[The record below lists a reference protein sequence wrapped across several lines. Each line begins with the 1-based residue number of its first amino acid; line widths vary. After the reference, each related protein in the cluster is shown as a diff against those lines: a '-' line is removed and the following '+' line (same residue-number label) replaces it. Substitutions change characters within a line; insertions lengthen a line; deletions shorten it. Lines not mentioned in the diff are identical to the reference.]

1 MAFKFNY
8 LTQHP
13 YDTQS
18 LKTSYIPNPKDL
30 SYLRYLA
37 GEEARAAWLIRQLN
51 NRTLKPLTVSQ
62 LRSNLLSEISELICT
77 CMAFK
82 DPSGKFLTTNAL
94 RYWQVFTWEKAI
106 PRCLEISKQGY
117 PVSGLIGSL
126 ASYALLPNFNF
137 SVNDSD
143 EVIVRKLIE
152 LFWADLGL
160 NTTTS
165 VVERIASLL
174 ANLNFDLEYIKQ
186 SQAALIQYSQ
196 TKLPIFRREALDETT
211 FKDLPLRLLL
221 GEFTNSLISVWS
233 QFQIKVNTDYT
244 QAALYNQPI
253 AGYQKPFY
261 LMQLGMTISRG
272 GGWALLFH
280 VAALESL
287 LEAYDVL
294 APYQNLSVENLLRD
308 SISIA
313 ARSKVATAYSQAADY
328 YSLLTV
334 FNTIQ
339 NAKTTSQAWWSDS
352 VNWQATLPS
361 SFKFDLSSRP
371 TNLIASLLDA
381 R

>member
-1 MAFKFNY
+1 
-8 LTQHP
+8 
-13 YDTQS
+13 
-18 LKTSYIPNPKDL
+18 
-30 SYLRYLA
+30 
-37 GEEARAAWLIRQLN
+37 
-51 NRTLKPLTVSQ
+51 
-62 LRSNLLSEISELICT
+62 
-77 CMAFK
+77 
-82 DPSGKFLTTNAL
+82 
-94 RYWQVFTWEKAI
+94 
-106 PRCLEISKQGY
+106 
-117 PVSGLIGSL
+117 
-126 ASYALLPNFNF
+126 
-137 SVNDSD
+137 
-143 EVIVRKLIE
+143 
-152 LFWADLGL
+152 
-160 NTTTS
+160 
-165 VVERIASLL
+165 
-174 ANLNFDLEYIKQ
+174 
-186 SQAALIQYSQ
+186 
-196 TKLPIFRREALDETT
+196 
-211 FKDLPLRLLL
+211 
-221 GEFTNSLISVWS
+221 
-233 QFQIKVNTDYT
+233 
-244 QAALYNQPI
+244 
-253 AGYQKPFY
+253 
-261 LMQLGMTISRG
+261 MTISRG

>member
-13 YDTQS
+13 YDTQP
-18 LKTSYIPNPKDL
+18 LKTSYISNSKDL

-51 NRTLKPLTVSQ
+51 NRTLKPLTVAQ

-82 DPSGKFLTTNAL
+82 DPAGKFLTTNSL
-94 RYWQVFTWEKAI
+94 RYWQVFTWDKAI

-117 PVSGLIGSL
+117 PVSGLVGSL
-126 ASYALLPNFNF
+126 ASYALLPDFNF

-143 EVIVRKLIE
+143 EIIVRKLIE

-160 NTTTS
+160 NTTTP
-165 VVERIASLL
+165 VVERIDSLL
-174 ANLNFDLEYIKQ
+174 SNLNFDLQYIKQ

-244 QAALYNQPI
+244 QAVLYNQPI

-261 LMQLGMTISRG
+261 LMQLGMTIGRG

-287 LEAYDVL
+287 LEAYDAL
-294 APYQNLSVENLLRD
+294 APYQNFSVENLLRD
-308 SISIA
+308 PISIA

-334 FNTIQ
+334 FNSIQ
-339 NAKTTSQAWWSDS
+339 DAKTTSQAWWLDS

-361 SFKFDLSSRP
+361 NFEFDLSSRP